1 MASASPSRRVAHR
14 VLVRVFDEGA
24 YADRAFAGEA
34 AELDARDRAFAQRLA
49 YGATQRV
56 RTLDHAIAAIG
67 GRRPSDLDVP
77 VRAALRLGA
86 YELAFMDAVPPHA
99 TVSEAVE
106 LVRGAGA
113 ARATGLVNA
122 VLRKAAGGIDEL
134 IDGLPETTAEEAAL
148 KHSYPDWVAQTWWR
162 EWGPTTRSGS
172 CALRTSRPSTRC
184 GLPEPEPGR
193 KAAGRSWRAGPS
205 GWRRASGCS
214 ISAPRRAGRRRSS
227 PSGPSRSSP
236 SSSIRAGRGSSRRTS
251 GDSASRT

>member
-67 GRRPSDLDVP
+67 GRQPSDLDVP

-106 LVRGAGA
+106 LVVRGADA

-148 KHSYPDWVAQTWWR
+148 SLYPDWVAQTWWR
-162 EWGPTTRSGS
+162 EWGPTSALRLS
-172 CALRTSRPSTRC
+172 CALKNEPPEHAVRVAGTGTWPRSRGSQ
-184 GLPEPEPGR
+184 L
-193 KAAGRSWRAGPS
+193 AGWSVGVEGRAGARS
-205 GWRRASGCS
+205 L
-214 ISAPRRAGRRRSS
+214 RRAGRRRRSS
-227 PSGPSRSSP
+227 PNGPSRSSP
-236 SSSIRAGRGSSRRTS
+236 SSSIRAGREARGERQ